1 MADVVD
7 LATRSRMMAGIRGR
21 DTNPELVVRKYLH
34 AHGLRYRVA
43 ATNLPGKPD
52 ITLPRYGAV
61 VFVHGCFWH
70 RHPGCRFAAMPSTN
84 VEFWQNKF
92 GANVVRDKQV
102 SKLLTDA
109 GWRVFVIWECEVS
122 AQKLRKLLAEIRKHT
137 R

>member
-7 LATRSRMMAGIRGR
+7 RATRSRMMSGIRGR
-21 DTNPELVVRKYLH
+21 DTKPELVVRKYLH

-70 RHPGCRFAAMPSTN
+70 RHPGCRFAATPSSN
-84 VEFWQNKF
+84 AEFWQDKF
-92 GANVVRDKQV
+92 SANVARDEQVRD
-102 SKLLTDA
+102 LLTVA
-109 GWRVFVIWECEVS
+109 GWRVLVIWECEVS
-122 AQKLRKLLAEIRKHT
+122 AQRLWKLLAEIRKHS